1 MNVFLA
7 LALLGMVID
16 VNSLSNKDVHRTNYR
31 FIGLSVSGVIRRY
44 FTPGRTLLFLLPENG
59 TNVTRD
65 SAAEIQADEDF
76 KIVDVVLERVNE
88 EIRWSLH
95 VLRSGSVPTEVM
107 YDIEEIYNSYVI
119 FITSERGDD
128 IMSNIITQLEFLK
141 ENVLLN
147 SRAQFLFVVISRKT
161 DISSD
166 LAFRILNLSWKY
178 LITDALLM
186 ISSSYSDQNGN
197 TDFTS
202 STKENVSV
210 INFYTLFPY
219 SREQNCSDVKKIT
232 FLGKVSL
239 NAKGESVK
247 NFDLIFKRNIK
258 NLYGCPLKVVAYNR
272 PPAVVD
278 TSRDGNANCTG
289 LEITLLLIIL
299 GHMNSTAVFSIVPST
314 NRTTLDIFGAVLE
327 RLEAGP
333 ADIAVGGLP
342 LWRLLTGSAD
352 ATIPY
357 FETTVQWIVPCP
369 KPVSRLG
376 ALFAV
381 FPSSVWLCIS
391 LSFLSVVTVMWL
403 LAGKSDSFNYASLQY
418 CLLNIWAVAVEVSV
432 HKMPQKFRIRGI
444 FLMWIWVSFALCT
457 VFQAFFT
464 TFLVN
469 PGFGKK
475 INTEKELLD
484 SGIPYGYAEN
494 YTTIMRNTDSKIG
507 KGKCGN
513 LYACLGNVIKY
524 GNYVTVSDEFHV
536 DYYRTN
542 LSWRDSH
549 LPVCTMEE
557 DVLKINVAMYLKQGH
572 PLLERINKL
581 TRVMMEA
588 GMMVKWRNEFMFTQ
602 RIQSLSY
609 YRRDFASE
617 KDDLDS
623 NYVAFAL
630 FHLQSALFVL
640 LLGYILSVST
650 LAVELIYCKFYARHS
665 VYKPRRQKDSRGY

>member
-1 MNVFLA
+1 MNVFVA
-7 LALLGMVID
+7 LALLGMVIN
-16 VNSLSNKDVHRTNYR
+16 VNPLSNEDVHRTNYR
-31 FIGLSVSGVIRRY
+31 FVGLSVSEVIRRY
-44 FTPGRTLLFLLPENG
+44 FTSGRTLLFLLPGNG

-76 KIVDVVLERVNE
+76 KIVDVVLEKVNE
-88 EIRWSLH
+88 EIRWPLH
-95 VLRSGSVPTEVM
+95 VLRSCSVATEVVS
-107 YDIEEIYNSYVI
+107 DIEIYNSYVI
-119 FITSERGDD
+119 LITSERGDD
-128 IMSNIITQLEFLK
+128 IMRNLITQLEILK
-141 ENVLLN
+141 ENFLLN

-178 LITDALLM
+178 LIADALLM

-202 STKENVSV
+202 STDQNVSV

-239 NAKGESVK
+239 NAKGESVN
-247 NFDLIFKRNIK
+247 NFDLISKRNIK
-258 NLYGCPLKVVAYNR
+258 NLYGCPLKVVTYDR

-299 GHMNSTAVFSIVPST
+299 GHMNSTSVFSVVPST
-314 NRTTLDIFGAVLE
+314 NSTTLGTFGAVLE
-327 RLEAGP
+327 RLETGP
-333 ADIAVGGLP
+333 ADIAVGALP
-342 LWRLLTGSAD
+342 LWLLRTGIVD

-357 FETTVQWIVPCP
+357 FETTLQWVVPCP

-403 LAGKSDSFNYASLQY
+403 LAVKSNSFNYASLQY

-469 PGFGKK
+469 PGFGTK

-484 SGIPYGYAEN
+484 SGIPYGYADN
-494 YTTIMRNTDSKIG
+494 YATIMQFTDSQIG
-507 KGKCGN
+507 KSKCEN

-524 GNYVTVSDEFHV
+524 GNFVTVSDKFHI

-542 LSWRDSH
+542 LSWHDSH

-557 DVLKINVAMYLKQGH
+557 DVLKVSVVMYLKKGH

-581 TRVMMEA
+581 TRGMMEA
-588 GMMVKWRNEFMFTQ
+588 GMFVKWKNEFMFVQ

-609 YRRDFASE
+609 YGRDFSAK

-623 NYVAFAL
+623 NYVAFTL

-640 LLGYILSVST
+640 LLGYILSVFT
-650 LAVELIYCKFYARHS
+650 LAVELIYNQFYAHHS
-665 VYKPRRQKDSRGY
+665 VYKPGRQKDSRGY